1 MPGRWPAS
9 LEDATVTTRNDSTMA
24 RKKSPQ
30 RRGHHRITVDG
41 GSGQNKLVLFV
52 CVENTFRSVLSEAI
66 FNAQAPDGWRAESAG
81 VQPAGGDQS
90 GCRGPTAGNRD
101 SSRAESAPNGDA
113 GANSSGSTRH
123 HLRMFRSVPTGA
135 RGKSEDW
142 PLPTAAG
149 KTRQELRAIR
159 DELRARITQLI
170 GSLRAHKLNPQ
181 PIRPTASPRAQSR

>member
-81 VQPAGGDQS
+81 VQPAAAINPDVAGLLQEIGIHLGPKAPRTVTPELIRQAQRVITFGCLDQ
-90 GCRGPTAGNRD
+90 C
-101 SSRAESAPNGDA
+101 
-113 GANSSGSTRH
+113 
-123 HLRMFRSVPTGA
+123 PTGA

>member
-1 MPGRWPAS
+1 VPGRWPAS

-81 VQPAGGDQS
+81 VQPAAAINPDVAGLLQEIGIHLGPKAPRTVTPELIPQAQRVITFGCLDQ
-90 GCRGPTAGNRD
+90 CPRERG
-101 SSRAESAPNGDA
+101 
-113 GANSSGSTRH
+113 
-123 HLRMFRSVPTGA
+123 
-135 RGKSEDW
+135 
-142 PLPTAAG
+142 
-149 KTRQELRAIR
+149 
-159 DELRARITQLI
+159 
-170 GSLRAHKLNPQ
+170 
-181 PIRPTASPRAQSR
+181 ASPKTGLFPPRREKRVRNYARSGTSSAHVSRS

>member
-123 HLRMFRSVPTGA
+123 HLRMFRSVPHGSA
-135 RGKSEDW
+135 GQVRRLASSHRGGKNASGITRDQGRA
-142 PLPTAAG
+142 PRTYHAAN
-149 KTRQELRAIR
+149 
-159 DELRARITQLI
+159 RI
-170 GSLRAHKLNPQ
+170 
-181 PIRPTASPRAQSR
+181 SPCAQT